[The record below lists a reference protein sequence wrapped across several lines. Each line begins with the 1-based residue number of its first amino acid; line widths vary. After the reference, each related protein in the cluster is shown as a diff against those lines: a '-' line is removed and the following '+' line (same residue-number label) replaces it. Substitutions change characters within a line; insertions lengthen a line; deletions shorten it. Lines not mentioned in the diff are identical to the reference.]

1 VFSDFKDASE
11 NLLETNLIR
20 FAVDPADYLL
30 KFIWFADGSQQSQCW
45 GMTAAFT
52 EPGSRVVFVC
62 GRHFDQNSREAEL
75 QIIHEILHTLGLGEN
90 PPSSGAITKQVIA
103 RCGVSNS
110 RPVSKARGSDAK
122 TLGPTPTLDQ
132 RRKFEREI
140 AAWIAV
146 AGSQAKPQLA
156 ALPLTVAIHDSAALP
171 PPVLERAKRAA
182 TEIYRRI
189 GVSVTWLAGPLVA
202 DAVPTDPPACPDSA
216 TPLIRVRLVGRLP
229 NADRPTDSLGF
240 AVSGGTLASVL
251 VKPVADLANRESLDV
266 GDLLGV
272 VMAHEI
278 GHLLLP
284 AISHSTGIMAARID
298 LSRISRGGPSFTQPH
313 ASIIRARLASM
324 GGCEQGRA
332 RTSSNHGV
340 HQEE

>member
-1 VFSDFKDASE
+1 LTKSSTLFLAFCCFCTPGSFAAAQSASEQEVVPANGGARVLDFTSLRVRFGLAQAIEGAAHRLRRPECRRVFSDFKDASE

-171 PPVLERAKRAA
+171 PPVLERAKR
-182 TEIYRRI
+182 
-189 GVSVTWLAGPLVA
+189 GS
-202 DAVPTDPPACPDSA
+202 
-216 TPLIRVRLVGRLP
+216 RVRWWRMP
-229 NADRPTDSLGF
+229 CRPIRR
-240 AVSGGTLASVL
+240 
-251 VKPVADLANRESLDV
+251 P
-266 GDLLGV
+266 
-272 VMAHEI
+272 
-278 GHLLLP
+278 
-284 AISHSTGIMAARID
+284 ARI
-298 LSRISRGGPSFTQPH
+298 RPR
-313 ASIIRARLASM
+313 R
-324 GGCEQGRA
+324 
-332 RTSSNHGV
+332 
-340 HQEE
+340 